1 MGLVGEVLALP
12 LAPARGTLWVLR
24 QVVAEAERQY
34 YDPSAIRAELAR
46 LTELLEAG
54 EIGEDEF
61 DRREDELLTRLGYGV
76 RQAAAQEPGT
86 ATGSGAAPEENRTAT
101 R

>member
-1 MGLVGEVLALP
+1 MGLIGELLALP
-12 LAPARGTLWVLR
+12 LAPARGALWAIR
-24 QVVAEAERQY
+24 QVTAEAERQY

-46 LTELLEAG
+46 LTRQLEAG
-54 EIGEDEF
+54 EIDEAEF

-76 RQAAAQEPGT
+76 QQQQ
-86 ATGSGAAPEENRTAT
+86 AAPENQTADQPENRTAT

>member
-1 MGLVGEVLALP
+1 MGLVGELLALP

-34 YDPSAIRAELAR
+34 YDPSVIRAELAR

-54 EIGEDEF
+54 EIDEVEF

-76 RQAAAQEPGT
+76 RQGVAREPG
-86 ATGSGAAPEENRTAT
+86 ASTGSGAAPEENRTAT

>member
-1 MGLVGEVLALP
+1 MGLVGELLALP
-12 LAPARGTLWVLR
+12 LAPARGTLWVIR

-46 LTELLEAG
+46 LTERVEAG
-54 EIGEDEF
+54 EIDAAEF
-61 DRREDELLTRLGYGV
+61 DRREDELLARLGYGA
-76 RQAAAQEPGT
+76 RQEAAPETVP
-86 ATGSGAAPEENRTAT
+86 GAAPEENRTAT